1 MGQHNIVMTY
11 LLKRQIDPSQAAAVA
26 EQIVFTFPLIKFS
39 LLVGIGGN
47 VPTKV
52 RLGDVV
58 LADERGHEPLFT
70 AINSGNVEAAAAL
83 LEIDSARN
91 PSKSAQQS
99 MLTLAIKKGHE
110 AMSNFLLDHG
120 AHSDHEDEDG
130 QVLCVWLQSRG
141 F

>member
-1 MGQHNIVMTY
+1 M
-11 LLKRQIDPSQAAAVA
+11 LAAEKGSGAM
-26 EQIVFTFPLIKFS
+26 
-39 LLVGIGGN
+39 
-47 VPTKV
+47 V
-52 RLGDVV
+52 RLLLDHGADSQ